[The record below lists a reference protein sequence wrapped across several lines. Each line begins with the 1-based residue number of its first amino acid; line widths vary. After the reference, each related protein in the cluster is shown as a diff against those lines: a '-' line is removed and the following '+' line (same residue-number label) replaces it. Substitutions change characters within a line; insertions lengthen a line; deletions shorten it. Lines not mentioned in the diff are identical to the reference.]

1 MKKIWTLSCVNI
13 FLVICLTA
21 MSAIG
26 TTDSESIVVYG
37 IGYPP
42 IKAES
47 KAQALLMA
55 RRAAT
60 LDAYRN
66 ALKISSDEASENR
79 DDKSFYENFSG
90 FMKDMKI
97 ISEEYVNDGGV
108 IIKARIS
115 AHDIFLLRND
125 KKKGDDIPERQ
136 GGPHGVTIEEWYK
149 IISGMVKFGNKIQ

>member
-1 MKKIWTLSCVNI
+1 MKKIWTLSCVYI
-13 FLVICLTA
+13 FLIICLTA
-21 MSAIG
+21 LSAIG

-47 KAQALLMA
+47 KAKALLMA
-55 RRAAT
+55 RRAAV

-66 ALKISSDEASENR
+66 ALKKSSDEASETY
-79 DDKSFYENFSG
+79 DDKSFYGNFSG
-90 FMKDMKI
+90 FIKGMNI

-115 AHDIFLLRND
+115 VHDISLLRND
-125 KKKGDDIPERQ
+125 KKKKDDIPERQ
-136 GGPHGVTIEEWYK
+136 GVPHRVTIEEWYK
-149 IISGMVKFGNKIQ
+149 IISGMVKFENKIQ